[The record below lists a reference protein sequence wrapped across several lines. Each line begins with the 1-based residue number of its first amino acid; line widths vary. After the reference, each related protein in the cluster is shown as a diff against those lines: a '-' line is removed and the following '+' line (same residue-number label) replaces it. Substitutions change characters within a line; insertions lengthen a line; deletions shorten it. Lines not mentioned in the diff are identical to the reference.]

1 MLSSSELEMECRGEK
16 LAQAPRSWAGVT
28 RTEGM
33 RNGMED
39 LEVAIPFPTAA
50 EADAGKERC
59 RVGRRDG
66 VLLRGLKVLV
76 ASLVDMVAMKVNDG
90 TMTSR

>member
-1 MLSSSELEMECRGEK
+1 MK
-16 LAQAPRSWAGVT
+16 
-28 RTEGM
+28 
-33 RNGMED
+33 NGMED

-50 EADAGKERC
+50 EADAGTERC

-76 ASLVDMVAMKVNDG
+76 ASLIDIVVMRVNDG
-90 TMTSR
+90 IMTLR